1 MNEIPYQNV
10 IFSIGLVIALL
21 TVILV
26 IIKKLARKGFGKNK
40 DINLNIISKIALT
53 PKSYLFVVKAS
64 EKTLLIGANDTN
76 VSLIS
81 ELSTQQKNITNS
93 TINNFPAKLK
103 ENPSQRPTNN
113 NQNPT
118 SFSAFLQSQ
127 FKKQSLS

>member
-21 TVILV
+21 TIIL
-26 IIKKLARKGFGKNK
+26 IITKKLARKGFGKNK
-40 DINLNIISKIALT
+40 NIDLNIISKIALT
-53 PKSYLFVVKAS
+53 PKSYLFIVKAS

-81 ELSTQQKNITNS
+81 ELPTQQKNITNS

-103 ENPSQRPTNN
+103 ENPIKQTSNN

>member
-21 TVILV
+21 TIIL
-26 IIKKLARKGFGKNK
+26 IITKKLARKGFGKNK

-81 ELSTQQKNITNS
+81 ELSTQQKNNTNS
-93 TINNFPAKLK
+93 TINNFPAKIK
-103 ENPSQRPTNN
+103 ENQIKQTSNN